1 MQTEIA
7 KIPHLGKI
15 FSRVDLKCKATCLI
29 NEDYWCDYNGTTQ
42 GGEGGGAILS

>member
-7 KIPHLGKI
+7 KIPHLVKI
-15 FSRVDLKCKATCLI
+15 FSTQGFKCKATCLI

-42 GGEGGGAILS
+42 GDGGERATLS